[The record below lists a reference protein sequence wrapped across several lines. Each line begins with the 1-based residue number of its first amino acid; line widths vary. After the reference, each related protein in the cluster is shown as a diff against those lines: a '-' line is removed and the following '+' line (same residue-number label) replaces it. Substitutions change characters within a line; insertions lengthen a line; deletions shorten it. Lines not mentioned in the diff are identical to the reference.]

1 MDIRPGLWTALAQAL
16 VGVVEAAAP
25 GLLQR
30 TRSRGSRAA
39 DATLRSDVQP
49 GRSRHGPLALS
60 MIMDPQ
66 QAHSLQQ
73 TPLPSITRR
82 RYHARSPETYAL
94 ADYWYCSC
102 AADSPAPGFIVP
114 APWSPE
120 PEGPSGA
127 GEEAEGSATQGP
139 DACGSCTADAEAD
152 TDAGGEDVG
161 ADAEVGP
168 SWPVPFPES
177 SSRAPTKALGATK
190 VPPSRTPSELLTAP
204 TVFSPSRSLERFQ
217 PSPPNRV
224 KSAASAT
231 TLILTDLFRRGLLVG
246 KPTSTDCGALLG
258 SASISGYAAPAKVR
272 GNTFRARCKSSMSWA
287 ALGYRSSESLVKS
300 PITRASIASGT
311 EGLRFVG
318 GSGSSMTCFMAVASG
333 PSATNGTVQVSIS

>member
-1 MDIRPGLWTALAQAL
+1 
-16 VGVVEAAAP
+16 
-25 GLLQR
+25 
-30 TRSRGSRAA
+30 
-39 DATLRSDVQP
+39 
-49 GRSRHGPLALS
+49 

-82 RYHARSPETYAL
+82 RYHTCSPETYAL

-114 APWSPE
+114 APWPPE
-120 PEGPSGA
+120 PEEPSGA

-152 TDAGGEDVG
+152 TDAGGADAG
-161 ADAEVGP
+161 ADAGAGP

-177 SSRAPTKALGATK
+177 SSRGATKPLGATK
-190 VPPSRTPSELLTAP
+190 VPPSRTPSELLRAP
-204 TVFSPSRSLERFQ
+204 TVFNPSRSRERSQ
-217 PSPPNRV
+217 PSPPSRV

-231 TLILTDLFRRGLLVG
+231 NLIPRDLFRRGSLLG
-246 KPTSTDCGALLG
+246 DPASTDSDALLG
-258 SASISGYAAPAKVR
+258 SPSVSGNPAAPAKVR
-272 GNTFRARCKSSMSWA
+272 GNTFRARRKSSMSWA
-287 ALGYRSSESLVKS
+287 ALGYRSSGSLVKS

-311 EGLRFVG
+311 EGLRFLG
-318 GSGSSMTCFMAVASG
+318 GSGSSVTCFMAVASG
-333 PSATNGTVQVSIS
+333 P